1 MTICPFGQEIAAG
14 TDGRPS
20 NCFTSDTLDTKFT
33 GQKRDSETGLDYFGA
48 RYFSGAQ
55 GRFGG
60 ADGPFNDQDPSDPQ
74 SWNLFSYGR
83 NNPLVNF
90 DPTGRA
96 CVHSTDAIGQ
106 SILRDDGQTPFCNE
120 LSASGNTATVTG
132 QATPLVTYM
141 YGNAVQRGD
150 VDSSGKGDRIQNASD
165 ELLNLMPIG
174 KALLLAG
181 KVGILVGAT
190 WLIKGGAASIAK
202 DLPFADAALA
212 KKVAEAIESAVQGSA
227 RFKRD
232 GIIFQNREGLLP
244 SQGSGYYREF
254 AVEPA
259 TGVAGRGAER
269 IVLGQAG
276 EVYYTPDHY
285 GSFVRIK

>member
-1 MTICPFGQEIAAG
+1 
-14 TDGRPS
+14 
-20 NCFTSDTLDTKFT
+20 
-33 GQKRDSETGLDYFGA
+33 
-48 RYFSGAQ
+48 
-55 GRFGG
+55 
-60 ADGPFNDQDPSDPQ
+60 
-74 SWNLFSYGR
+74 
-83 NNPLVNF
+83 
-90 DPTGRA
+90 
-96 CVHSTDAIGQ
+96 
-106 SILRDDGQTPFCNE
+106 
-120 LSASGNTATVTG
+120 
-132 QATPLVTYM
+132 M